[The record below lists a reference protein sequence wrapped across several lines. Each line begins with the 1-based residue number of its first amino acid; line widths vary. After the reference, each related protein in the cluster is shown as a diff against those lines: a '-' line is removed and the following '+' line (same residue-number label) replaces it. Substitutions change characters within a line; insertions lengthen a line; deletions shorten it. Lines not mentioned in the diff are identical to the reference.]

1 MEQNNTAVNF
11 EEEVSISDAGKNIHV
26 HTNVVKKITI
36 SFSGVCVGRDSECV
50 LEADSQS
57 FLIARAVFMANTG
70 YTSAERLLTHRQQE
84 VGGGGG
90 GGEEGSRIHVISP
103 STLSSS
109 SSLVTMTMVGQ
120 SNSQTILQKSARVLA
135 VGPWEAMYWLARLK
149 PCQYIRARKINY
161 NL

>member
-1 MEQNNTAVNF
+1 
-11 EEEVSISDAGKNIHV
+11 
-26 HTNVVKKITI
+26 
-36 SFSGVCVGRDSECV
+36 
-50 LEADSQS
+50 
-57 FLIARAVFMANTG
+57 MANTG
-70 YTSAERLLTHRQQE
+70 YTSADRLLMHRQQE
-84 VGGGGG
+84 VG

-120 SNSQTILQKSARVLA
+120 SNSHTILQKSARVLA

-149 PCQYIRARKINY
+149 PCQYIRARKIHY